1 MSNVKATKPYYLR
14 YSDALLYCKQVKIST
29 SYIDKFNEV
38 LNRLKNSGVK
48 LIFDTPGAFKKIEF
62 PMDMTIC
69 RNIDDKRAVPFFNI
83 DNKLSRAVDIKTD
96 DDKIIFTMRLTD
108 DYIIFD
114 NIRQMPLY
122 LRYQVYNPLILT
134 TDDDVEYVS
143 LSSDNNRNPIG
154 FTMNPVILMLMTMG
168 MSCDGII
175 VVFDDLLNC
184 NGTLEMTI
192 NEITNDLIEV
202 KIPMNDTN
210 TDQLIQYF
218 NKLDEKSNHIAFS
231 FEDSR
236 NSLKFSPA
244 RIPSSLKILKS
255 KTGKQFYFA
264 CDNIL
269 LDEYSVRNYN
279 NEIAMQLSYTQSY
292 LYMTFEFKTEMKLGY
307 IWAPLFYTIPDAYKV
322 YENETS
328 ATTKCEPRLR
338 THYKIEVADGT
349 HKHKAVYQHI
359 EDCKINPFI
368 IWLTNVIA
376 DPSDVVLKVK
386 I

>member
-1 MSNVKATKPYYLR
+1 MQ
-14 YSDALLYCKQVKIST
+14 QVKIST

-62 PMDMTIC
+62 PMDMAIC

-83 DNKLSRAVDIKTD
+83 DNKLSRMFALVTE
-96 DDKIIFTMRLTD
+96 DDKTLFVMRITN
-108 DYIIFD
+108 DYITFD

-122 LRYQVYNPLILT
+122 LRHQVYNSLILNS
-134 TDDDVEYVS
+134 DDDVEYVS
-143 LSSDNNRNPIG
+143 LASDNNRNPIG
-154 FTMNPVILMLMTMG
+154 FTMNPIILMLMTMG
-168 MSCDGII
+168 ISCDGII
-175 VVFDDLLNC
+175 IVFDNLLNC
-184 NGTLEMTI
+184 NGNLEMTV
-192 NEITNDLIEV
+192 NEITSDLIEV
-202 KIPMNDTN
+202 KIPMNETN
-210 TDQLIQYF
+210 TDYLVDYF

-231 FEDSR
+231 FEDKR
-236 NSLKFSPA
+236 NSLTFCPA
-244 RIPSSLKILKS
+244 RVPSSLKILKS

-269 LDEYSVRNYN
+269 LDEYNVRNDN
-279 NEIAMQLSYTQSY
+279 NEIAMQISYTQSH

-338 THYKIEVADGT
+338 THYEIEVADGT